1 MPPKTKL
8 LIGRHDLADFPELG
22 LEQIEVKVDTGAY
35 TASFHCHD
43 INVFEADGEKK
54 LRCFFLDPAHEQY
67 HHKEFIFDRFSK
79 KRVRSSNGLL
89 EERFSV
95 ETNIVLFGKVY
106 PLELTLTERG
116 SMKFPVLLG
125 RKFLNRR
132 FLVDCSKSKLS
143 AKNKFL
149 YAGLSRSSK

>member
-1 MPPKTKL
+1 MPPKKKL
-8 LIGRHDLADFPELG
+8 VIGRHDLANFPNLG

-35 TASFHCHD
+35 TASFHCHN
-43 INVFEADGEKK
+43 IAVLEVNSTKK

-95 ETNIVLFGKVY
+95 ETTIALFGKVY
-106 PLELTLTERG
+106 PIELTLTERG

-132 FLVDCSKSKLS
+132 FIVDCSKSKLS
-143 AKNKFL
+143 ANNKFV
-149 YAGLSRSSK
+149 YAELSRSPK